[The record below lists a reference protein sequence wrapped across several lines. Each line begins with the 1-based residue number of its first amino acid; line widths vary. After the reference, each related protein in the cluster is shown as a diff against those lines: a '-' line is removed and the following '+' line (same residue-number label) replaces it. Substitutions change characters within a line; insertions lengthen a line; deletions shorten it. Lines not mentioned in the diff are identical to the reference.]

1 MDHSRLLNCSKPRDF
16 LLNKSKIILS
26 GDLEQ
31 QLKEMT
37 KHRDHFM
44 HIYTDAYKSYTD
56 LKQELKEEKRIRR
69 IAEDNCQLTS
79 VERDQLLQEL
89 KTIKTEKFL
98 LEKKFD
104 KQTNELR
111 DTLSELLMRR
121 KVVEEQNEDL
131 KSFRDIWDAVQNDLQ
146 DSERKRVEA
155 EATIEMLR
163 KELNNIQ
170 VQQRAKKF
178 PAKTNKK
185 IEDFFHPDGDVDQ
198 RKEAKE
204 KTIKVVPESPAIQKA
219 KKGRKAKIA
228 GAAKIL
234 KATTELENSDDDFE
248 GTMYKK
254 PRNKTGKKDDDQD
267 WKPNSG
273 SEAEIPD
280 VKGEDVELFKP
291 NKNLQNT
298 SRFLARLEQPIPFT
312 EEEIQE
318 FGRQLNKHL
327 ENTKNPGHFTVG
339 DHTWE
344 TPASRFAN
352 TKNPV
357 ILENCVALL
366 KKTNF
371 ETISALLKKLHI
383 TTERKCIQNTLN
395 RLEQLEKIHTDRFC
409 TTYTYGPRPEDKT
422 DPKMSQSDVDQLNT
436 QAQER
441 AARPEED
448 YEFDSMDRKIHVA
461 SLLDI
466 SQRRLSNQSKPCHYP
481 INNLELKS
489 QRLQRCGYSNARQH
503 IQRDAPPLVDMPSI
517 VYDALATLP
526 GSHGSVHQIVWLAR
540 QSWFVVTPDA
550 RSEDSF
556 ENLVTVTLVYLANAN
571 MIKFNH
577 GYWFWM
583 DFQPSFSGTK
593 FCKQRSCY
601 TCFEISP
608 FTNSKITLPSG
619 EKKRFDFAADC
630 ETGQSVYK
638 IETKEEDGAVSIY
651 IGATDSV
658 TKIRH
663 RMNHHRCTKFR
674 GTEFTFSVLE
684 KDGHETDWQLSNAEW
699 NWQNQMLSR
708 WPFGHNDEL
717 SFLMVD
723 FPRAPQ
729 QIDTI
734 VGKEE
739 LLQGKVVLVKDVNLL
754 LQQISSSIQ
763 VLGQSIN
770 INHPVKYDANDLR
783 TLATGFR
790 RAVQSFRQEVR
801 VPIVINGIAKMIS
814 EDFSSDCQ
822 QISKGFGQA
831 QGKMR
836 TPVTEWMRVSTKA
849 NNFGA

>member
-1 MDHSRLLNCSKPRDF
+1 MC
-16 LLNKSKIILS
+16 
-26 GDLEQ
+26 
-31 QLKEMT
+31 
-37 KHRDHFM
+37 
-44 HIYTDAYKSYTD
+44 
-56 LKQELKEEKRIRR
+56 
-69 IAEDNCQLTS
+69 
-79 VERDQLLQEL
+79 
-89 KTIKTEKFL
+89 
-98 LEKKFD
+98 
-104 KQTNELR
+104 
-111 DTLSELLMRR
+111 
-121 KVVEEQNEDL
+121 
-131 KSFRDIWDAVQNDLQ
+131 
-146 DSERKRVEA
+146 
-155 EATIEMLR
+155 
-163 KELNNIQ
+163 
-170 VQQRAKKF
+170 
-178 PAKTNKK
+178 
-185 IEDFFHPDGDVDQ
+185 
-198 RKEAKE
+198 
-204 KTIKVVPESPAIQKA
+204 
-219 KKGRKAKIA
+219 
-228 GAAKIL
+228 
-234 KATTELENSDDDFE
+234 
-248 GTMYKK
+248 
-254 PRNKTGKKDDDQD
+254 
-267 WKPNSG
+267 
-273 SEAEIPD
+273 
-280 VKGEDVELFKP
+280 
-291 NKNLQNT
+291 
-298 SRFLARLEQPIPFT
+298 
-312 EEEIQE
+312 
-318 FGRQLNKHL
+318 
-327 ENTKNPGHFTVG
+327 
-339 DHTWE
+339 
-344 TPASRFAN
+344 
-352 TKNPV
+352 
-357 ILENCVALL
+357 
-366 KKTNF
+366 
-371 ETISALLKKLHI
+371 
-383 TTERKCIQNTLN
+383 
-395 RLEQLEKIHTDRFC
+395 
-409 TTYTYGPRPEDKT
+409 
-422 DPKMSQSDVDQLNT
+422 QSDVDQLNT

-441 AARPEED
+441 AASPEED

-461 SLLDI
+461 SLVDI
-466 SQRRLSNQSKPCHYP
+466 SQRCLSKQGKPCSYP
-481 INNLELKS
+481 IQSLELKS
-489 QRLQRCGYSNARQH
+489 RRLQKYGYSNERQH
-503 IQRDAPPLVDMPSI
+503 IRRDAPPLVDMPSI

-556 ENLVTVTLVYLANAN
+556 ETLVTVTLVFLANAN

-658 TKIRH
+658 KKIRH
-663 RMNHHRCTKFR
+663 RMNQHRCTKFR
-674 GTEFTFSVLE
+674 DTEFTFSVLE

-708 WPFGHNDEL
+708 WPFGLNDEL

-801 VPIVINGIAKMIS
+801 GPIVINGITKMIS

-822 QISKGFGQA
+822 HLSKGFGQA

-849 NNFGA
+849 NNFGAYSLKCTFIIHRNKVIHFHLEINLVQ